1 MPKFQEEDR
10 SVQKQNSDDLGQV
23 MNTKAAPRFE
33 LGIKDLQSSALPL
46 GHAAARSRTA
56 PLADRISET
65 APALLVI
72 SNGHGEDLIALKI
85 IEALHRLQPAWT
97 LKVLP
102 LVGQGSCFEAAVER
116 GWVQKI
122 GPGAG
127 LPSGGFSNQS
137 MGALLSDLMAGL
149 PLLTWRQWVCLRK
162 EGRTSA
168 GILAVGDLLPLLMA
182 WSTRRRFGFI
192 GTPKS
197 DYTWTSGPGQA
208 FSDRYHALKGSEWDP
223 WEWHLMKGRSCR
235 LIAMRDRLT
244 ARGLRRHGVKATSP
258 GNPMMD
264 GLRLSTPPASLERCR
279 RILLLCGSRMPE
291 ALNNFR
297 RLIQGLMQMPSPVP
311 LAVLAALGSSPHRS
325 ELDELLCGL
334 GFRSCPAPS
343 TALEAAECWVR
354 GPVMLLIGPGRFQQ
368 WVSWA
373 EAGVATAGTAT
384 EQMVGLGIPAL
395 SLPGRGPQ
403 FTRGFAQRQSR
414 LLGGAVRTCESE
426 QALGRRLAQL
436 LNDPLLRQE
445 MGRMGRQ
452 RMGPAGGSEAIARAV
467 ISQLA
472 PER

>member
-1 MPKFQEEDR
+1 MPKH
-10 SVQKQNSDDLGQV
+10 NSDRADRL
-23 MNTKAAPRFE
+23 MRTKAAPRFE

-46 GHAAARSRTA
+46 GHAAARSKTA

-65 APALLVI
+65 EPALLVI
-72 SNGHGEDLIALKI
+72 SNGHGEDLIALQI

-97 LKVLP
+97 VKVLP
-102 LVGQGSCFEAAVER
+102 LVGQGSCFQASIEK

-122 GPGAG
+122 GPGAR

-137 MGALLSDLMAGL
+137 LGALLSDLMAGL
-149 PLLTWRQWVCLRK
+149 PLLTWKQWICLRRERK
-162 EGRTSA
+162 STA
-168 GILAVGDLLPLLMA
+168 AILAVGDLLPLLMA
-182 WSTRRRFGFI
+182 WSTRRPFGFI

-197 DYTWTSGPGQA
+197 DYTWSSGPGQA
-208 FSDRYHALKGSEWDP
+208 LSDRYHALKGSEWDP
-223 WEWHLMKGRSCR
+223 WEWHVMKRRGCR
-235 LIAMRDRLT
+235 LVAMRDRLT
-244 ARGLRRHGVKATSP
+244 ARGLRRHGVNATSP

-264 GLRLSTPPASLERCR
+264 GLIPSDPPASLERCR

-297 RLIQGLMQMPSPVP
+297 RLISGLLQMPSPVP
-311 LAVLAALGSSPHRS
+311 LAVLAALGSSPHQN
-325 ELDELLCGL
+325 ELGELLQNL
-334 GFRSCPAPS
+334 GFRSCPPPS
-343 TALEAAECWVR
+343 SALEAAECWVN
-354 GPVMLLIGPGRFQQ
+354 GPVLLLIGPGRFQQ
-368 WVSWA
+368 WVAWA

-403 FTRGFAQRQSR
+403 FTRGFAERQSR

-426 QALGRRLAQL
+426 QELGRHLAQL

-445 MGRMGRQ
+445 IGRMGRQ
-452 RMGPAGGSEAIARAV
+452 RMGPAGGSEAIAREV
-467 ISQLA
+467 IGQLA